1 MKEVKLFVG
10 HRGTRIMNEFIQID
24 RRYFIFFAFHS
35 MMSRILKRLVF
46 ELDYLKKEKN
56 INDEI
61 DGERGEEFLKG

>member
-1 MKEVKLFVG
+1 
-10 HRGTRIMNEFIQID
+10 
-24 RRYFIFFAFHS
+24 